1 MYSYQGQQTDKLRSW
16 RRPRTRLR
24 GEVFMKPISTAKLK
38 DRREKEGFTQ
48 RDLASLCKCT
58 QAAIS
63 ALECGTMTQC
73 SEDLATQISKWLRRD
88 VDELFVKNVETR
100 VPRMTNAAGSKRQLV
115 NA

>member
-1 MYSYQGQQTDKLRSW
+1 MYEYKGKDKERRCSR
-16 RRPRTRLR
+16 RRPTTRLR

-38 DRREKEGFTQ
+38 ERRVREGFSQ
-48 RDLASLCKCT
+48 RQLALLCKCT

-88 VDELFVKNVETR
+88 VDELFIKNVESR

-115 NA
+115 AA